1 MGNAMRKGVNSKS
14 SDPPAHPYS
23 MIIPWKFYYGN
34 TLESFSH
41 FVRLLHTKFGQFSYS
56 LKLSK
61 LAGLI
66 ANSFSRVKAH
76 TDATLVVF
84 WMKLL
89 LLDCILNSPNLTL

>member
-1 MGNAMRKGVNSKS
+1 MEILWKVLANS
-14 SDPPAHPYS
+14 YVG
-23 MIIPWKFYYGN
+23 YTQN
-34 TLESFSH
+34 
-41 FVRLLHTKFGQFSYS
+41 FGKFSYS

-84 WMKLL
+84 WMKFLL
-89 LLDCILNSPNLTL
+89 TDCIPNSPNLTL